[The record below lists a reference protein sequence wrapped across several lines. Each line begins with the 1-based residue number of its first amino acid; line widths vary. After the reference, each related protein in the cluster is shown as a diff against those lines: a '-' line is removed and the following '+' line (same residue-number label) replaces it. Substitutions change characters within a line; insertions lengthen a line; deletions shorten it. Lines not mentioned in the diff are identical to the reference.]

1 MKKPAQPS
9 PEYLV
14 QDYEDLEYVDATGQL
29 LIHLE
34 GGVVE
39 VTNLQV
45 RDQLLV
51 NMALT
56 PNENFVPRFR
66 GYKVRRN
73 QTRFD

>member
-29 LIHLE
+29 LVHLE
-34 GGVVE
+34 GGVME
-39 VTNLQV
+39 VTNVQV
-45 RDQLLV
+45 RDQLLAR
-51 NMALT
+51 MAIT
-56 PNENFVPRFR
+56 PKENFAPKFR